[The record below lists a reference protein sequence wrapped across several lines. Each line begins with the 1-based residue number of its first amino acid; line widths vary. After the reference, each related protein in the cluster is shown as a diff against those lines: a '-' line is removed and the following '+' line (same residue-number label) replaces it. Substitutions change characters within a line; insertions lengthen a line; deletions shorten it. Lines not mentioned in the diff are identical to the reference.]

1 MTTTTESQITSG
13 KAESTIDTPEF
24 NKLVIDLLDAER
36 EGSPQ
41 KYPLLEAIVA
51 HIEAVREKDRTEAFE
66 SGKRLAHEQACKV
79 THSLLADRD
88 HFKAIAERQAAGLAA
103 SLALEYE
110 CGSMASAPN
119 GLGTIHLNYRTPSAA
134 EAAFYALTGA
144 IDKLL
149 SPAQQEPAKP
159 EQLTACAMCNGTGV
173 VDDGEIDCYPNGE
186 PYACGPVKCVKDCP
200 YCNTKTTQQ
209 EPAKVEEFSTHE
221 VIGKIIDQMSQ
232 IQMLWGLGEMG
243 ALVRFNDVHNVLL
256 AASKACQQVLP
267 ITYHI
272 QECTAETG
280 LDKAAQEAASATDAG
295 QQKCEACGEQFS
307 AYCHHP
313 SDNVV
318 KCLRRIEAT
327 AATIAT
333 PAQATPEGDNADT

>member
-134 EAAFYALTGA
+134 EAAFYALT
-144 IDKLL
+144 
-149 SPAQQEPAKP
+149 
-159 EQLTACAMCNGTGV
+159 
-173 VDDGEIDCYPNGE
+173 
-186 PYACGPVKCVKDCP
+186 
-200 YCNTKTTQQ
+200 
-209 EPAKVEEFSTHE
+209 
-221 VIGKIIDQMSQ
+221 
-232 IQMLWGLGEMG
+232 
-243 ALVRFNDVHNVLL
+243 
-256 AASKACQQVLP
+256 
-267 ITYHI
+267 
-272 QECTAETG
+272 
-280 LDKAAQEAASATDAG
+280 
-295 QQKCEACGEQFS
+295 
-307 AYCHHP
+307 
-313 SDNVV
+313 
-318 KCLRRIEAT
+318 
-327 AATIAT
+327 
-333 PAQATPEGDNADT
+333 